1 MTSYANIRDEID
13 KNDYQNQKLFASI
26 KLIIILNFKV
36 QIIKW
41 QFMESSQIAPF
52 ILTLLLLSVSDV
64 IPTSSS
70 INHSGTITYARI
82 YD

>member
-52 ILTLLLLSVSDV
+52 ILPLLLLSVSDV
-64 IPTSSS
+64 IPASSA